1 MKPFPRPYERRHFKR
16 FEMTTRDCR
25 LTLIRVRDGKRDR
38 ENCILVNLSYAGL
51 RFQGLRPIAEGEVLE
66 FLVGLGAGLHP
77 SGFVRAHVRWV
88 RALNLH
94 QCDCGVEFL
103 EESKGLL
110 GLDESSLLWRD

>member
-1 MKPFPRPYERRHFKR
+1 MKPFLRPYERRRFKR
-16 FEMTTRDCR
+16 FDMTTRDCR

-51 RFQGLRPIAEGEVLE
+51 RFQGHRPIGEGEVFE

-77 SGFVRAHVRWV
+77 RFVRAHVRWV
-88 RALNLH
+88 RALDSH
-94 QCDCGVEFL
+94 QCDCGGEFL

-110 GLDESSLLWRD
+110 GPDENSLLWRE